1 VGCDWFSVNATLSNR
16 ITGARRTLKGE
27 GEEREP
33 PMGCSDIKRR
43 RNMMP
48 PPGAGR
54 EHVNRKKN
62 RREKKRNKKIGG

>member
-1 VGCDWFSVNATLSNR
+1 M
-16 ITGARRTLKGE
+16 TLKGK
-27 GEEREP
+27 GDERET
-33 PMGCSDIKRR
+33 PMGCSEIKRR

-62 RREKKRNKKIGG
+62 RKGKRERRMKIVG